1 MLMWKTTAMSAQ
13 HLRRCFIFWWVAL
26 EGNTKRVQKKQKS
39 RLIFKLLFSWSLFM
53 LSISYYEIFHMLDH
67 RQNIKRVVWEIK
79 PSLPCQANFKQAAQ
93 DLKYIQK
100 PSPVQLPLSVKWKQI
115 RSKLQSGAEA
125 EIEFLSKGASDIKAL
140 DRISSFKEECLSSEV
155 YSSYLSW
162 SFKHEEFPLERV
174 HFTIVSS

>member
-1 MLMWKTTAMSAQ
+1 
-13 HLRRCFIFWWVAL
+13 
-26 EGNTKRVQKKQKS
+26 
-39 RLIFKLLFSWSLFM
+39 M

-67 RQNIKRVVWEIK
+67 RQNTKRVDKEIK
-79 PSLPCQANFKQAAQ
+79 PYLPCQSNIKQAAR